1 MQIVTMAIARAT
13 QFVSVV
19 LLTLLGVQL
28 TAAAIG
34 KYISATNLIFLIMMM
49 MMMIIIIKH
58 SSSVL
63 RPLYVCG
70 SCIFVRHTEH
80 LD

>member
-1 MQIVTMAIARAT
+1 MEENTDRMQIVTMAIARAT

-49 MMMIIIIKH
+49 MMMMMIIMIIINA
-58 SSSVL
+58 
-63 RPLYVCG
+63 
-70 SCIFVRHTEH
+70 
-80 LD
+80 

>member
-1 MQIVTMAIARAT
+1 MARAA
-13 QFVSVV
+13 QSASVV

-34 KYISATNLIFLIMMM
+34 KYISATNLILLLMMIMMM
-49 MMMIIIIKH
+49 MIKH

-70 SCIFVRHTEH
+70 SCIFARHTDN